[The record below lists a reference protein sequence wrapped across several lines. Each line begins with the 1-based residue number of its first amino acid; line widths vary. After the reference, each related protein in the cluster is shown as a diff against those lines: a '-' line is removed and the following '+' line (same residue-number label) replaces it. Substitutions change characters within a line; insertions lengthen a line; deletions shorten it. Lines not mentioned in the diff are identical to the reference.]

1 MKKIIKPVF
10 ITFIILVALT
20 AGGIYLLTG
29 RESGP
34 TGDFQNRMSEE
45 QRDLHTER
53 AYKYDIGTRAIVLS
67 TSGEEKNVL
76 NFDQTN
82 VYNVGNSN
90 AARERLDRLIK
101 RTDATFEN
109 PIIALNPFGTNTNS
123 FYFYFDTSYRCLV
136 RYSITVEEE
145 TISDHIR
152 YVNNGQENNLSQN
165 HEFVV
170 SGLIPGRT
178 NYIVMELL
186 DSTGA
191 TRETK
196 IYQYAA
202 SGSKLP
208 ERITMQEGHSK
219 ETAEGGLYFVF
230 PSGHN
235 QIAAYDNQ
243 GILRNVTVTESGHGK
258 KILQRGDSVFY
269 QVSDTKVAKVSPL
282 GRVTGVIQVKGYGK
296 IRDFS
301 YDGYGEI
308 YSLATKKKQDVL
320 LATSFETGKTRV
332 VYRFPKKIHIT
343 SLGTPQGGVVCLI
356 AASPSG
362 VVCMDAITSASPKIS
377 FVFGKKAAWKKIVS
391 KKKVVEDKNIAAWD
405 TSQSILI
412 PDEGDAAKQSMHVLK
427 EGKTTAVNWQA
438 DIGKKQTS
446 VTFSSETGGSSRDL
460 IQVQGEHYV
469 QGDPP
474 QGNYAEMDKK
484 KKVIRQFSFG
494 APIDSVMK
502 LTLEGI
508 SFYGI

>member
-1 MKKIIKPVF
+1 MKRSIKPVF
-10 ITFIILVALT
+10 ITFIILAALT
-20 AGGIYLLTG
+20 AGGVYLLTS

-53 AYKYDIGTRAIVLS
+53 AYQYDIGTRAIVLS

-82 VYNVGNSN
+82 VYQVENSN

-178 NYIVMELL
+178 NYIVLELL

-202 SGSKLP
+202 SGSNLP
-208 ERITMQEGHSK
+208 ERISVQEGHSK

-243 GILRNVTVTESGHGK
+243 GILRNVTVTESGHGRK
-258 KILQRGDSVFY
+258 LLQSGDSVLY
-269 QVSDTKVAKVSPL
+269 QVSDTKVAKVSLL

-301 YDGYGEI
+301 YDGYDEI
-308 YSLATKKKQDVL
+308 YSIGTKRKQDVL
-320 LATSFETGKTRV
+320 LATSFQTGKTRV
-332 VYRFPKKIHIT
+332 VYRFSRKIHCS
-343 SLGTPQGGVVCLI
+343 SLGVPQGGDVCLT

-362 VVCMDAITSASPKIS
+362 IIWMDAITSASPKIS
-377 FVFGKKAAWKKIVS
+377 FVFGKKAAWKKIVG
-391 KKKVVEDKNIAAWD
+391 KKKVVEDKNAAAWD
-405 TSQSILI
+405 TSQSFLI
-412 PDEGDAAKQSMHVLK
+412 PEEEDSTKQSMLVLK
-427 EGKTTAVNWQA
+427 EGKTTAVQWQA
-438 DIGKKQTS
+438 DIAKKQANVS
-446 VTFSSETGGSSRDL
+446 FSCETGGGSRDL

-469 QGDPP
+469 QGDLA
-474 QGNYAEMDKK
+474 QGNYAEMDRK

-502 LTLEGI
+502 LTLQGM

>member
-20 AGGIYLLTG
+20 AGGIYLLTR

-53 AYKYDIGTRAIVLS
+53 AYQYDIGTRAIVLS

-178 NYIVMELL
+178 NYIVLELL

-208 ERITMQEGHSK
+208 ERISVQEGHSK

-258 KILQRGDSVFY
+258 KILQSGDSVFY

-282 GRVTGVIQVKGYGK
+282 GRVTGVVQVKGYGK

-343 SLGTPQGGVVCLI
+343 SLGTPQGGVVCLV
-356 AASPSG
+356 AAKPSG

-391 KKKVVEDKNIAAWD
+391 KKKIVEDKNIAAWD

-412 PDEGDAAKQSMHVLK
+412 PEEGDSTKQSMLVLK

-438 DIGKKQTS
+438 DIQKKQTS
-446 VTFSSETGGSSRDL
+446 VTFSSEVNGRSRDL

-469 QGDPP
+469 QGDLP
-474 QGNYAEMDKK
+474 QGNFAEMDKK

-502 LTLEGI
+502 LTLQGI